1 MKKIE
6 YSIKNKLLLLCLS
19 LGLTGFVTA
28 AADDN
33 EIWLQ
38 QSGDNLT
45 LDFTQKG
52 YGNKVGGDDFSS
64 SAIDMILTGG
74 TNSFTLLQDG
84 DANKLYGPFIAD
96 NSTVDLTFTGDSNSM
111 DWNVGYV
118 GSADNLNM
126 LGTITG
132 SSNTFDIDVGYDA
145 SAEYLNWDL
154 SLSGSSN
161 VFTTKIDSDNA
172 VWNWT
177 ITGSSNDINTNQ
189 SDASDNSITATLTG
203 STNDIDIIQKSG
215 SDVGCPS
222 GSLCSGIIDVSF
234 VTSNADIDI
243 VQKDSAD

>member
-132 SSNTFDIDVGYDA
+132 SSN
-145 SAEYLNWDL
+145 
-154 SLSGSSN
+154 

-215 SDVGCPS
+215 SDAGCPS